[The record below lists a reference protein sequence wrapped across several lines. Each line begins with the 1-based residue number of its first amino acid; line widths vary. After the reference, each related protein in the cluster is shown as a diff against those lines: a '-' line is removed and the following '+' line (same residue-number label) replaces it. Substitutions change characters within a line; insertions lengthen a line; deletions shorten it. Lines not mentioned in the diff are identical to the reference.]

1 MFILRFSKYKEI
13 ITSPQFLP
21 VEELYTPPLNIRLLD
36 HRSFGVKP
44 LVGTHMIKSLQE
56 YRRDPV
62 AMVQT
67 IREKM
72 LESGKS
78 PHLSC
83 DDDVIITWHVVTSSS
98 VITLAVVIAHE
109 VVVHFDT

>member
-1 MFILRFSKYKEI
+1 ML
-13 ITSPQFLP
+13 TSSLLQFLP

-72 LESGKS
+72 LESG
-78 PHLSC
+78 
-83 DDDVIITWHVVTSSS
+83 T
-98 VITLAVVIAHE
+98 
-109 VVVHFDT
+109 F

>member
-1 MFILRFSKYKEI
+1 
-13 ITSPQFLP
+13 
-21 VEELYTPPLNIRLLD
+21 
-36 HRSFGVKP
+36 
-44 LVGTHMIKSLQE
+44 MIKSLQE

-78 PHLSC
+78 PDLPC
-83 DDDVIITWHVVTSSS
+83 DDNVI
-98 VITLAVVIAHE
+98 E
-109 VVVHFDT
+109 NFPFCCRRKYVVHFNDTTFLFGK

>member
-1 MFILRFSKYKEI
+1 M
-13 ITSPQFLP
+13 SPSQFLP

-72 LESGKS
+72 LESGEMLNAHPS
-78 PHLSC
+78 LS
-83 DDDVIITWHVVTSSS
+83 VSTGSVLINSLEFIINIVK
-98 VITLAVVIAHE
+98 
-109 VVVHFDT
+109 

>member
-1 MFILRFSKYKEI
+1 MKKFQLAAVNSPSIEI
-13 ITSPQFLP
+13 ECGGVVLSTIKIKNAKKNPNFETSSMLFDVFLP

-72 LESGKS
+72 LESGK
-78 PHLSC
+78 
-83 DDDVIITWHVVTSSS
+83 
-98 VITLAVVIAHE
+98 
-109 VVVHFDT
+109 FK

>member
-1 MFILRFSKYKEI
+1 MDRYSSVIGFTFI
-13 ITSPQFLP
+13 ITPLDMRISDSLSPQFLP

-72 LESGKS
+72 LESG
-78 PHLSC
+78 
-83 DDDVIITWHVVTSSS
+83 
-98 VITLAVVIAHE
+98 
-109 VVVHFDT
+109 